1 MLKCMEWRDR
11 ITSNPKVLAGKP
23 VVRGTRIAV
32 EHVIDL
38 LSQGWPEAD
47 LIEAFPRL
55 THEDILACL
64 AYAGAVLKSE
74 ELIPLE
80 S

>member
-1 MLKCMEWRDR
+1 MARRKPRPR
-11 ITSNPKVLAGKP
+11 IVVDPKVLTGKP

-32 EHVIDL
+32 EQVIDL
-38 LSQGWPEAD
+38 LAQGWTEEQVLEEFD
-47 LIEAFPRL
+47 HL

-64 AYAGAVLKSE
+64 AYAGAVLRSE
-74 ELIPLE
+74 AVYPTE